1 MMCRTCKYCNPD
13 GTCQFGYGWCD
24 LTDEEKD
31 KLHRMSEEYF
41 TGNNNLSVALFRGAK
56 SKAVLQTEE
65 EKLNHFEDELSD
77 YLNSL
82 EMAGRL
88 RK

>member
-1 MMCRTCKYCNPD
+1 MCGLCNYCNPD

-41 TGNNNLSVALFRGAK
+41 IGNNNLSVALFRGAK
-56 SKAVLQTEE
+56 SKAVLQAEE
-65 EKLNHFEDELSD
+65 ERLNRLRDELDD
-77 YLNSL
+77 YLHSL
-82 EMAGRL
+82 KKAGRL
-88 RK
+88 K

>member
-1 MMCRTCKYCNPD
+1 MCGLCNYCNHD

-24 LTDEEKD
+24 LSDEEKD

-41 TGNNNLSVALFRGAK
+41 TGNNKLACTLFRGTK
-56 SKAVLQTEE
+56 SKTILRTEE
-65 EKLNHFEDELSD
+65 ERLNRLRDELED

-82 EMAGRL
+82 EMTGRL